1 MAKDKHK
8 QEEVIVSLKVIPQK
22 ITQGRHEKMIKI

>member
-1 MAKDKHK
+1 MAKDKDK

-22 ITQGRHEKMIKI
+22 ITQGRHEKTIQI